1 MTLHQLMIERIFI
14 MMSDEDLIEMYSI
27 TSKEVE
33 QLSDLDLFEMYEE
46 IMENWYEELLQR

>member
-1 MTLHQLMIERIFI
+1 MMLHQLMIERIFI
-14 MMSDEDLIEMYSI
+14 MMSDEDLKEMYSI